1 MIKKASGVAVAMLLS
16 LHAPAQEQF
25 GRIGMEGVE
34 LWGTVVA
41 GATDDFGNEYPGLYP
56 FLYDLR
62 YAPDI
67 ANPPFISGYMPGGS
81 TYHDGKIYCN
91 VYNDEANIQAVFPEW
106 RVYDA
111 ETFELLSS
119 HTLNDNCE
127 NTTVSLA
134 YDMTTDEIYGLVKD
148 YTDTHFVR
156 IDPETGA
163 MTRIATLDRL
173 TDYYAL
179 ACNKQG
185 LVYGISVDNGG
196 IHLIRVNKADGRTVN
211 VGNVT
216 CDNLLSEYDGLVFM
230 NYDQSLFFDN
240 STNELYWLMSS
251 LSAWLDGV
259 YTPLFR
265 INLLNGH
272 ATLVTH
278 MNETHVSGAFLVEPE
293 MKAPGIIADFVYT
306 PVETGA
312 LSGKISLGIPAAL
325 YDGTSATGEEVT
337 VLIREGEAEVFR
349 GTAVH
354 GETFTTDEL
363 EFAQGEHLL
372 AVTLMNEAG
381 EGPTVERSLY
391 SGYDLPKAP
400 ANVKLANDGLK
411 AVLTWDASPIEGIHE
426 APIHQENLSYRV
438 VRYSDEATI
447 VAENVKECRFEETL
461 PADMT
466 LYKYTVTAMDGSREG
481 GTSASNEWIIGA
493 PLDVPYGGMFTEA
506 NDLLDY
512 YTIIDGNGDGYRW
525 AYYSDQRCALYIYNE
540 QAAADDWM
548 ISPPIRFK
556 AGKTYELKFNA
567 YSSMADYPEALEVR
581 FGTGRTPEELPKQ
594 LLDIPEVPAVDEDH
608 PLEETVVEF
617 TVEEDGVY
625 HYAFHVYSP
634 AFHEFLYLSN
644 IRVAE
649 KDDGSGIEALAA
661 GSSVT
666 IQPGKGCIH
675 IANPEHEAVGVYS
688 LNGVKLMESCE
699 SEMSMDV
706 AAGIYL
712 VNAQGE
718 VRKVLVY

>member
-1 MIKKASGVAVAMLLS
+1 
-16 LHAPAQEQF
+16 
-25 GRIGMEGVE
+25 
-34 LWGTVVA
+34 
-41 GATDDFGNEYPGLYP
+41 
-56 FLYDLR
+56 
-62 YAPDI
+62 
-67 ANPPFISGYMPGGS
+67 
-81 TYHDGKIYCN
+81 
-91 VYNDEANIQAVFPEW
+91 
-106 RVYDA
+106 
-111 ETFELLSS
+111 
-119 HTLNDNCE
+119 
-127 NTTVSLA
+127 
-134 YDMTTDEIYGLVKD
+134 
-148 YTDTHFVR
+148 
-156 IDPETGA
+156 
-163 MTRIATLDRL
+163 
-173 TDYYAL
+173 
-179 ACNKQG
+179 
-185 LVYGISVDNGG
+185 
-196 IHLIRVNKADGRTVN
+196 
-211 VGNVT
+211 
-216 CDNLLSEYDGLVFM
+216 
-230 NYDQSLFFDN
+230 
-240 STNELYWLMSS
+240 MSS
-251 LSAWLDGV
+251 SSAWLDGV

-337 VLIREGEAEVFR
+337 VVIREGEAEVFR

-354 GETFTTDEL
+354 GETFATDEL

-411 AVLTWDASPIEGIHE
+411 AVLTWDASPAEGVNGLPVNQANI
-426 APIHQENLSYRV
+426 SYRV
-438 VRYSDEATI
+438 IRYPDVV
-447 VAENVKECRFEETL
+447 VAENLKECRFEEEL
-461 PADMT
+461 PSEMMQYAY
-466 LYKYTVTAMDGSREG
+466 LVTAMDGDREG
-481 GTSASNEWIIGA
+481 GTAASNTYIIGA
-493 PLDVPYGGMFTEA
+493 PLDVPYGGMFTEP
-506 NDLLDY
+506 NDFFDY
-512 YTIIDGNGDGYRW
+512 YTIIDRNGDGYSW
-525 AYYSDQRCALYIYNE
+525 VYYTPQMSALYYFNE
-540 QAAADDWM
+540 AQAADDWM
-548 ISPPIRFK
+548 ISPPVNYEK
-556 AGKTYELKFNA
+556 GKTYELRFYA
-567 YSSMADYPEALEVR
+567 YSSLMDYPEALEVR